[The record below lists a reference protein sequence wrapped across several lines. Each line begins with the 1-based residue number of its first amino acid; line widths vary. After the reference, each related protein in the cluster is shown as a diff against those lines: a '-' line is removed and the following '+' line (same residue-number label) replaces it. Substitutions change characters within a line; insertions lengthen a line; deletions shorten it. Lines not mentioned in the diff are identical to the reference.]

1 MNNIFKKT
9 LIIASI
15 FATIF
20 SINPSNIIA
29 SVTTNEVSETQADA
43 VNTEASS
50 EEKAVAHTEEN
61 SHADNAKI
69 LFVLAAILV
78 LAKVLHLIEK
88 AKQPPVVGELIAGI
102 ILGNLTLVGIN
113 YFDGVTH
120 NSIIEF
126 LAEMGVIVLLF
137 QIGLETNVRELTKVG
152 VKSLLV
158 ALVGALV
165 PFVLGAYLVGP
176 LLLPN
181 QPLATYL
188 FLGASLSAT
197 SVGITARIFKDMG
210 YMQSK
215 AARIVLGA
223 AVIDDVI
230 GLVMLAVISALVTT
244 GSVDPMN
251 VALIVFKSFAFLIGS
266 VLLGQ
271 LIAPTLSKAFA
282 SINTGI
288 GTKFTLAISFGL
300 IFAGIA
306 QVIGLEA
313 IIGAFAA
320 GLVLDHVHFERFSDP
335 KIVSEIKE
343 KMAHLDKDAKKEI
356 NEVLHHHKERNIEEI
371 IEPLS
376 LFFAPIFFVV
386 TGMGVKIE
394 ALLSVQNILLALL
407 ITLAAVIGKLVSG
420 AVIKENY
427 KWVVGMAMV
436 PRGEVGLIFAAVGQS
451 LGVLS
456 DQIFSVV
463 VLTVLFTTVVGPFLL
478 TNLIKRHG
486 KLE

>member
-1 MNNIFKKT
+1 MKNIFKKT

-15 FATIF
+15 FAAIF
-20 SINPSNIIA
+20 SINPIQILAA
-29 SVTTNEVSETQADA
+29 SAPATKTETNESIEANVDSNNSEKSAED
-43 VNTEASS
+43 SHS
-50 EEKAVAHTEEN
+50 E
-61 SHADNAKI
+61 NAKI

-78 LAKVLHLIEK
+78 LAKILHLIEK

-102 ILGNLTLVGIN
+102 ILGNLTLIGIN

-126 LAEMGVIVLLF
+126 LAEMGVIILLF

-158 ALVGALV
+158 ASVGAFV

-210 YMQSK
+210 FMQSK

-251 VALIVFKSFAFLIGS
+251 VAIIIFKSFAFLVGS

-271 LIAPTLSKAFA
+271 LIAPTLSRMFA
-282 SINTGI
+282 AIHTGI

-306 QVIGLEA
+306 QLIGLEA

-335 KIVSEIKE
+335 KIVTDIKE
-343 KMAHLDKDAKKEI
+343 KMSHLDKGAKKEI
-356 NEVLHHHKERNIEEI
+356 TEVLNHHTEKSVEEI

-394 ALLSVQNILLALL
+394 SLLSVQNILLALV
-407 ITLAAVIGKLVSG
+407 ITLVAVIGKLVSG
-420 AVIKENY
+420 VVIKEKY
-427 KWVVGMAMV
+427 RWVVGMAMV

-478 TNLIKRHG
+478 TNLIKKHG
-486 KLE
+486 TLE